1 MYTTFGKA
9 FGVVGA
15 GVSIASSWSTIVVFV
30 ENDMSW
36 SSLTTGEQLEL
47 VSSALAGIGAIANF
61 LPCVGPIVGASIGTA
76 GCLIGLVSTM
86 FSDNFIAPQMIELK
100 LGNGTK
106 AYVYIT

>member
-1 MYTTFGKA
+1 MFAGNNLEIQFIIFIFGK
-9 FGVVGA
+9 
-15 GVSIASSWSTIVVFV
+15 TIKNKNYETKFY
-30 ENDMSW
+30 
-36 SSLTTGEQLEL
+36 
-47 VSSALAGIGAIANF
+47 
-61 LPCVGPIVGASIGTA
+61 A